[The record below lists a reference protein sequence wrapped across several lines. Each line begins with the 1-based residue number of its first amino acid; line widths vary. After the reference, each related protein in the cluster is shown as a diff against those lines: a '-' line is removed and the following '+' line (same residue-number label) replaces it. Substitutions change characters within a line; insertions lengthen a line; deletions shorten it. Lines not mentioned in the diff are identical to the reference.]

1 MIGGLA
7 NIGNIPELRK
17 RLLFTVGML
26 AVYRFGV
33 FISTPG
39 INVDVLRQALEGA
52 AGSLFGLV
60 NMFSGGA
67 FERFSIFTLGVTPYI
82 SVSIILQVLQPLV
95 PQLEALKKEGD
106 AGRRIINRYT
116 RQGTIVL
123 ALFQS
128 YMIALGLEHSE
139 GGFVVHPGIMFRI
152 STMLTLTAG
161 TAFIIF
167 IGEQITER
175 GLGNGISM
183 IITAGILS
191 SMPSVLFSSFELVR
205 THEISFGALLFI
217 LVFCFLTLVGIV
229 HVERSARRIPIQYP
243 RRMVGN
249 KMAQAQTQYMPLKVN
264 MSGVIPPIF
273 ASALLSVPIIV
284 LTSFSGQS
292 DLAQRVLDLFQ
303 VGQIGYEIT
312 FIALIVFFCFFY
324 VSVQFNPEDVAENLK
339 KNGGFIP
346 TVRPGRQT
354 ADFLYAVLNRITI
367 WGAIYVSIICVV
379 PQLVYQYFG
388 ADAFSRVFSGT
399 SVLIVVSVILD
410 TAAQIEHMVIARNY
424 EAFMSRTSKL
434 RGGMGSMSH
443 MRTRILKR

>member
-7 NIGNIPELRK
+7 NIGQIPELRK
-17 RLLFTVGML
+17 RLFYTLGLL

-39 INVDVLRQALEGA
+39 INVEVLRQALEGA

-67 FERFSIFTLGVTPYI
+67 FQRFSIFTLGVTPYI
-82 SVSIILQVLQPLV
+82 SVSIIMQVLQPLV
-95 PQLEALKKEGD
+95 PALEALKKEGD
-106 AGRRIINRYT
+106 SGRRILNRYT

-123 ALFQS
+123 ALIQS
-128 YMIALGLEHSE
+128 YLIARGLEASQ
-139 GGFVVHPGIMFRI
+139 GGFVVSPGLTFEL
-152 STMLTLTAG
+152 STMFTLTAG
-161 TAFIIF
+161 TAFIMWL
-167 IGEQITER
+167 GEQITER
-175 GLGNGISM
+175 GLGNGISL

-191 SMPSVLFSSFELVR
+191 SMPAVLVSSFELVR
-205 THEISFGALLFI
+205 IHEISPLTLLFI
-217 LVFCFLTLVGIV
+217 FAFCFITLLGIV

-243 RRMVGN
+243 RRMVGK
-249 KMAQAQTQYMPLKVN
+249 KMAQAQTQYLPLKVN

-284 LTSFSGQS
+284 LTAFSGNEIVQT
-292 DLAQRVLDLFQ
+292 VLDKFT
-303 VGQIGYEIT
+303 VGGFWYEVT
-312 FIALIVFFCFFY
+312 FVALIVFFCFFY

-346 TVRPGRQT
+346 TVRPGKQT
-354 ADFLYAVLNRITI
+354 ADFLYGVLNRITI

-379 PQLVYQYFG
+379 PQLVYQYSG
-388 ADAFSRVFSGT
+388 ATAFSRVFSGT
-399 SVLIVVSVILD
+399 SILIVVSVILD

-424 EAFMSRTSKL
+424 EAFMSRSSKL

-443 MRTRILKR
+443 MRNRILKR

>member
-7 NIGNIPELRK
+7 QVGNIPELRK
-17 RLLFTVGML
+17 RLFFTLGML
-26 AVYRFGV
+26 AVYRFGIFV
-33 FISTPG
+33 STPG
-39 INVDVLRQALEGA
+39 INVEVLRNALEGT

-95 PQLEALKKEGD
+95 PSLEALKKEGD
-106 AGRRIINRYT
+106 SGRRIINRYT

-128 YMIALGLEHSE
+128 YLIAVGLEQSQ
-139 GGFVVHPGIMFRI
+139 GGFVIHPGWTFRI

-161 TAFIIF
+161 TAFIMWL
-167 IGEQITER
+167 GEQITER

-183 IITAGILS
+183 IICAGILS

-205 THEISFGALLFI
+205 THEVSFGAMLFI
-217 LVFCFLTLVGIV
+217 LAFCFLTLIGIV

-284 LTSFSGQS
+284 LTSFSGNEI
-292 DLAQRVLDLFQ
+292 AQLILDYMQ
-303 VGQIGYEIT
+303 VGQLGYELT

-324 VSVQFNPEDVAENLK
+324 VSVQFNPDDVAENLK

-346 TVRPGRQT
+346 TVRPGKQT
-354 ADFLYAVLNRITI
+354 AEFLYAVLNRITI
-367 WGAIYVSIICVV
+367 WGALYVSIICVV
-379 PQLVYQYFG
+379 PQLVYHNLG
-388 ADAFSRVFSGT
+388 ASAFSRVFSGT
-399 SVLIVVSVILD
+399 SILIVVSVILD

-424 EAFMSRTSKL
+424 EAFMSRSTKL
-434 RGGMGSMSH
+434 RGGMGSMTH
-443 MRTRILKR
+443 MRNRILKR

>member
-7 NIGNIPELRK
+7 NIGQIPELRK
-17 RLLFTVGML
+17 RLLYTLGLL
-26 AVYRFGV
+26 AVYRFGI

-39 INVDVLRQALEGA
+39 INVEVLKQALEGA

-82 SVSIILQVLQPLV
+82 SVSIIMQVLQPLV
-95 PQLEALKKEGD
+95 PSLEALKKEGD
-106 AGRRIINRYT
+106 SGRRILNRYT

-123 ALFQS
+123 ALIQS
-128 YMIALGLEHSE
+128 YLIARGLEASQ
-139 GGFVVHPGIMFRI
+139 GGFVVSPGLTFEL
-152 STMLTLTAG
+152 STMFTLTAG
-161 TAFIIF
+161 TAFIMWL
-167 IGEQITER
+167 GEQITER
-175 GLGNGISM
+175 GLGNGISL

-191 SMPSVLFSSFELVR
+191 SMPSVLVSSFELVR
-205 THEISFGALLFI
+205 IHEISPLTLLFI
-217 LVFCFLTLVGIV
+217 LAFCFVTLLGIV

-243 RRMVGN
+243 RRMVGK
-249 KMAQAQTQYMPLKVN
+249 KMAQAQTQYLPLKVN

-284 LTSFSGQS
+284 LTAFSGNEIVQTI
-292 DLAQRVLDLFQ
+292 LDKFT
-303 VGQIGYEIT
+303 VGGFWYEVT
-312 FIALIVFFCFFY
+312 FVALIVFFCFFY

-339 KNGGFIP
+339 KNGGFVP
-346 TVRPGRQT
+346 TVRPGKQT
-354 ADFLYAVLNRITI
+354 ADFLYGVLNRITI

-379 PQLVYQYFG
+379 PQLVYQYSG
-388 ADAFSRVFSGT
+388 ATAFSRVFSGT
-399 SVLIVVSVILD
+399 SILIVVSVILD

-424 EAFMSRTSKL
+424 EAFMSRSSKL

-443 MRTRILKR
+443 MRNRILKR

>member
-39 INVDVLRQALEGA
+39 INVEVLRHALEGA

-67 FERFSIFTLGVTPYI
+67 FQRFSIFTLGVTPYI

-128 YMIALGLEHSE
+128 YMIAVGLEHSQ
-139 GGFVVHPGIMFRI
+139 GGFVLHPGMMFRI

-161 TAFIIF
+161 TAFIMW

-205 THEISFGALLFI
+205 THEVSFGALIFI
-217 LVFCFLTLVGIV
+217 LAFCFLTLVGIV

-303 VGQIGYEIT
+303 VGRIGYELT
-312 FIALIVFFCFFY
+312 FVALIVFFCFFY

-346 TVRPGRQT
+346 TVRPGKQT

-367 WGAIYVSIICVV
+367 WGAIYVSLICVV

-388 ADAFSRVFSGT
+388 ASAFSRVFSGT
-399 SVLIVVSVILD
+399 SILIVVSVILD